1 MYKTIN
7 ISEEILMELKK
18 LKNKGE
24 IKSIGNFATSAI
36 KKELEKLPKQVART
50 TDKKLV
56 IKIEVNY
63 E

>member
-7 ISEEILMELKK
+7 IPEEILMELKK
-18 LKNKGE
+18 LKKTGE

-36 KKELEKLPKQVART
+36 KKELEKHPKQVART
-50 TDKKLV
+50 IEKNLV